1 MNWFSPVVVA
11 NYTTFKFATI
21 PFRWSRSNTACR
33 LCASTCIWCMP
44 LCTCT
49 FPWIISSEYSQG
61 VAIMPVRLCAS
72 FQRLITQWSS
82 GTHYILRSSALLC
95 IVVGPDFRKI
105 LVCLMNGTSMMSK
118 LHTPYVSIVSHIPCV
133 SVIVNRLGPAAETLA
148 PISSHMASRQPS
160 VVALCSNYYFHHV
173 WFWLVR
179 ELPLLVKNTFQVAFH
194 LEIRAKTSCQTK
206 TFELQIPFRSP
217 LVVHR
222 LGVSRTWL
230 LVWLMLGSEP
240 GIMIYHC
247 IYIQVSRFH

>member
-1 MNWFSPVVVA
+1 M
-11 NYTTFKFATI
+11 I
-21 PFRWSRSNTACR
+21 D
-33 LCASTCIWCMP
+33 
-44 LCTCT
+44 
-49 FPWIISSEYSQG
+49 
-61 VAIMPVRLCAS
+61 
-72 FQRLITQWSS
+72 QWSS

-95 IVVGPDFRKI
+95 IVIGPDFRKT
-105 LVCLMNGTSMMSK
+105 LMYWTCSMNGTSVMSS
-118 LHTPYVSIVSHIPCV
+118 LTLLMYPLSRIIPCV

-160 VVALCSNYYFHHV
+160 VVALCSNNYFHHV
-173 WFWLVR
+173 WFWLIQ
-179 ELPLLVKNTFQVAFH
+179 ELPLWVKNTFQVAFH